1 MITDKGLSSVH
12 LETQEGK
19 KKKDTAVES
28 NSNFVAILG
37 LLSIAMVHSALCQSV
52 SLDDNP
58 GRGCYIEHY

>member
-12 LETQEGK
+12 LETQVGK
-19 KKKDTAVES
+19 KNDTAVES

-58 GRGCYIEHY
+58 GRVATLNII